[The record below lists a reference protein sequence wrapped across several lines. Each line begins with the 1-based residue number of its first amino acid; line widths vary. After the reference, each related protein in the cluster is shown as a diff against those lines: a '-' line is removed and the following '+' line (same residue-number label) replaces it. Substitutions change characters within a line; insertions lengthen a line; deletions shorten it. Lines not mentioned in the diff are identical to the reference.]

1 MSHLAESLLTASLQT
16 GQMSSLLSGQSSRW
30 LALTPTDAVA
40 VHVVVVFSAAVS
52 VASGLVGGELRMP
65 FRFFFITDNRSD
77 ITRSLTDS
85 RISDPH

>member
-52 VASGLVGGELRMP
+52 VASGLVGGRAKDALP
-65 FRFFFITDNRSD
+65 IFFHN
-77 ITRSLTDS
+77 
-85 RISDPH
+85 